1 MSILVLF
8 LAVIFL
14 FYVVRVKMDKPSKK
28 IVSLYGGFFFFSLI
42 LSTVGYKG
50 MYIPKFNTYILLLL
64 SFISFI
70 IGYSSIKIRKENCDL
85 SEKLSLDME
94 AITHNKIIWAI
105 AIISC
110 LYVLSK
116 IKIYA
121 SSIALYASVGHM
133 RTAFYDGEL
142 YGSDFPYVNLFL
154 ADLFYF
160 FIPLFSYMTFKK
172 RNLLWLIVGVFLFGY
187 SVLGGGR
194 FEYVFIFLAFVLTEL
209 IFKISKLKTRKL
221 IPVFLIAGALIF
233 GILLIVTNARK
244 GFYETDEDTIKDGA
258 ESTMETMVSYS
269 CGSVVAFDRIV
280 NNNYVAKA
288 GGYKLGRLTLSSP
301 DLLLDYV
308 TKHILGFSIKPALGD
323 IAFKQEDFIEI
334 GPGMEWNALYT
345 ASLFYYLDF
354 DFLGCMIFPFLLG
367 LIFRFFIK
375 CLYRLPTFSMLVL
388 VFLFFRVTIF
398 SVMDYGFV
406 FAFDC
411 VLILL
416 MYNNW
421 NSRLKKQKKA
431 ILLKRA

>member
-1 MSILVLF
+1 MLALIVL
-8 LAVIFL
+8 LAIVFVLYTIS
-14 FYVVRVKMDKPSKK
+14 VKMDRPSK
-28 IVSLYGGFFFFSLI
+28 IILFIYGGFFFLSLI
-42 LSTVGYKG
+42 LSTFGYKG
-50 MYIPKFNTYILLLL
+50 MYIPRINTYFLLLL
-64 SFISFI
+64 SFGSFL
-70 IGYSSIKIRKENCDL
+70 IGYSSIKIRQYYDL
-85 SEKLSLDME
+85 SERLSFDLE
-94 AITHNKIIWAI
+94 NVSKNKVIWGI
-105 AIISC
+105 AVISC

-142 YGSDFPYVNLFL
+142 YGNDFPYVNLFL

-160 FIPLFSYMTFKK
+160 FIPLFSYLTFKK
-172 RNLLWLIVGVFLFGY
+172 RNILWVIIGVFLFGY

-194 FEYVFIFLAFVLTEL
+194 FEYVFIYLAFVLTEL
-209 IFKISKLKTRKL
+209 VFKVSKLKPKRLVTT
-221 IPVFLIAGALIF
+221 FSIAGVIIF

-244 GFYETDEDTIKDGA
+244 GFYETDEETLRGGA
-258 ESTMETMVSYS
+258 ESTVETMVSYS
-269 CGSVVAFDRIV
+269 CGSIVAFDRIV

-301 DLLLDYV
+301 DLLFDYF
-308 TKHILGFSIKPALGD
+308 TKHILGFSINPSLGD

-345 ASLFYYLDF
+345 ASLFYYLDL
-354 DFLGCMIFPFLLG
+354 DFLGCIIFPFLLG
-367 LIFRFFIK
+367 LCFRFFIK

-388 VFLFFRVTIF
+388 VFVFFRVTIF

-421 NSRLKKQKKA
+421 NNRFKKQQKGMLFNKA
-431 ILLKRA
+431 